1 MRTTRTTMINGKE
14 IQLDAEPIRKRMEQ
28 YERILTDLDRWA
40 RTARLAATEAQSLE
54 DKLRMTRVEK
64 TINDCRHKL
73 RLQYYEA
80 EDAAALA
87 WQRAESREQ

>member
-1 MRTTRTTMINGKE
+1 MRTTTINGKE
-14 IQLDAEPIRKRMEQ
+14 VQLDAEPIQKRMEQ
-28 YERILTDLDRWA
+28 YERILKDLDRWG
-40 RTARLAATEAQSLE
+40 RTARLAAIEARSLD
-54 DKLRMTRVEK
+54 DKLRMTRLQK
-64 TINDCRHKL
+64 ILDDCRHKL

>member
-14 IQLDAEPIRKRMEQ
+14 IQLDAEPIRKQMER
-28 YERILTDLDRWA
+28 YERILKDLDRWA

-64 TINDCRHKL
+64 AISDCRHKL
-73 RLQYYEA
+73 RLHYYDV
-80 EDAAALA
+80 EDAVALA

>member
-1 MRTTRTTMINGKE
+1 MRATMINGNE
-14 IQLDAEPIRKRMEQ
+14 IQLDAEPIRKRMER

-54 DKLRMTRVEK
+54 DKLRMTRLQQ
-64 TINDCRHKL
+64 ILNDCRHKL

-80 EDAAALA
+80 EDAVALA
-87 WQRAESREQ
+87 WRAESREQ

>member
-1 MRTTRTTMINGKE
+1 
-14 IQLDAEPIRKRMEQ
+14 MEAAIGSMGR
-28 YERILTDLDRWA
+28 YERILKDLDQWT
-40 RTARLAATEAQSLE
+40 RTARLAATEARSLE
-54 DKLRMTRVEK
+54 DKLRMTRLQK
-64 TINDCRHKL
+64 TLDDCRHKL